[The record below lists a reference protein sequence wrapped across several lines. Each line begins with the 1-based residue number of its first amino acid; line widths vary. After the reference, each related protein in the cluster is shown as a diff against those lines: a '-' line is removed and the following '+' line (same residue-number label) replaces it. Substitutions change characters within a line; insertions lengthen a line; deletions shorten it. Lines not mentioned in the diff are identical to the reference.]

1 MSMILGIDE
10 NNKICSLRDAK
21 CIGTISELQAYFNKE
36 ELLQLRKLEGAIT
49 GQLLDEKDRMDE
61 KDRIDE

>member
-1 MSMILGIDE
+1 MSIILGIDE

-21 CIGTISELQAYFNKE
+21 CIGTISELQAYFNKG

-49 GQLLDEKDRMDE
+49 GQLLDEIDRIDE

>member
-10 NNKICSLRDAK
+10 NNKICSLRDSK

-49 GQLLDEKDRMDE
+49 GQLLDEIDRMDE

>member
-1 MSMILGIDE
+1 MSMIFEIDE

-49 GQLLDEKDRMDE
+49 GQLLDEIERMDE

>member
-1 MSMILGIDE
+1 MSIILGIDE
-10 NNKICSLRDAK
+10 SNKICSLRDAK

-49 GQLLDEKDRMDE
+49 GQLLDEIDRIDE

>member
-10 NNKICSLRDAK
+10 NNKICSLREAK
-21 CIGTISELQAYFNKE
+21 CIGTISELQAYLNKE

-49 GQLLDEKDRMDE
+49 GQLLDEIDRIDE

>member
-1 MSMILGIDE
+1 MSMMLGIDE

-49 GQLLDEKDRMDE
+49 GQLLDEIDRMDE

>member
-10 NNKICSLRDAK
+10 NNKICSLRGAK

-49 GQLLDEKDRMDE
+49 GQLLDEIDRMDE

>member
-1 MSMILGIDE
+1 MSMIFGIDE

-49 GQLLDEKDRMDE
+49 GQLLDEIERIEE

>member
-1 MSMILGIDE
+1 MSIILGIDE
-10 NNKICSLRDAK
+10 TNKICSLRDAK

-49 GQLLDEKDRMDE
+49 GQLSDEIDRIDE

>member
-1 MSMILGIDE
+1 MSIILGIDA

-49 GQLLDEKDRMDE
+49 GQLLDEIDRIDE

>member
-1 MSMILGIDE
+1 MSIILGIDE
-10 NNKICSLRDAK
+10 NNKICSLREAK

-49 GQLLDEKDRMDE
+49 GQLLDEIDRIDE

>member
-49 GQLLDEKDRMDE
+49 G
-61 KDRIDE
+61 

>member
-1 MSMILGIDE
+1 MSIILGIDK

-49 GQLLDEKDRMDE
+49 GQLLDEIDRIDE

>member
-49 GQLLDEKDRMDE
+49 GQLLDEIDRIDE